1 MALGPA
7 EELDVALDDAVLDP
21 AGHGVGA
28 RPPRDDEVGHVD
40 ALGQR
45 RGRVVRGRGR
55 ARVAR
60 GRVRRRHDLNG

>member
-1 MALGPA
+1 
-7 EELDVALDDAVLDP
+7 
-21 AGHGVGA
+21 
-28 RPPRDDEVGHVD
+28 VD